1 MAGSPLTTERRD
13 MPYCEVADVRAEG
26 VDSSSADDARV
37 VTLIQLATAYI
48 DRATGQCFEIRRRTY
63 NLDGPGVDTVF
74 FRVPI
79 QQLVRVV
86 IDDTT
91 SADPATDF
99 FFEGR
104 RLVRKCAVFPRGR
117 GNVVVEAD
125 FGYLEDGVTPLL
137 IKRACILL
145 VIRNAPKAGT
155 EEAVD
160 ARRQGMIVSEKI
172 RDYSYQLSDL
182 AQSGGPTGDPEIDG
196 ILEMYAAPP
205 AIGAV

>member
-1 MAGSPLTTERRD
+1 ME
-13 MPYCEVADVRAEG
+13 
-26 VDSSSADDARV
+26 DARV
-37 VTLIQLATAYI
+37 VALIQLVTAYI
-48 DRATGQCFEIRRRTY
+48 DRVTGQFFENRRKTHA
-63 NLDGPGVDTVF
+63 LDGPGVDTLF

-79 QQLVRVV
+79 VELVRVV

-91 SADPATDF
+91 AADLAAFVADD
-99 FFEGR
+99 R
-104 RLVRKCAVFPRGR
+104 RLVRRGAVFPRGR

-125 FGYLEDGVTPLL
+125 FGCLEDGATPAL
-137 IKRACILL
+137 IKHATVLL
-145 VIRNAPKAGT
+145 VIRNAPKAST

-182 AQSGGPTGDPEIDG
+182 AQSGGPTGDPEIDA

>member
-1 MAGSPLTTERRD
+1 
-13 MPYCEVADVRAEG
+13 MPYCEIADVRAEG
-26 VDSSSADDARV
+26 VDSTSADNARV
-37 VTLIQLATAYI
+37 AFLITLATSYI
-48 DRATGQCFEIRRRTY
+48 DRVTGQFFESRRKTH
-63 NLDGPGVDTVF
+63 NLDGPGVDTLF

-79 QQLVRVV
+79 VELVRVV

-99 FFEGR
+99 FFEER
-104 RLVRKCAVFPRGR
+104 RLVRKSAVFPRGR

-125 FGYLEDGVTPLL
+125 FGCLEDGTMPPL
-137 IKRACILL
+137 IKHVAVLL
-145 VIRNAPKAGT
+145 VIRNAPKAAT

-182 AQSGGPTGDPEIDG
+182 AQRGGPTGDPEIDG